1 MAPRLAA
8 LTPGF
13 AGADIANVCNEAA
26 LVAARKD
33 KAAVD
38 LNDFEVAIDRVIG
51 GLEKKNKVI
60 SMLER
65 RTVAY
70 HEAGHAVVGWFLE
83 HTEPLLK
90 VSIVPRG
97 TAALGFAQYLP
108 SENLLM
114 TTQQMQ
120 DMICMTLGGR
130 AAEEVLIGMISTGA
144 QNDLE
149 KVTKIAYAKVAV
161 YGMNPKIG
169 LLSFPPDDNRLDKP
183 YSQETAKIID
193 EEARA
198 RLSAHSGLSRFGG
211 ECSAAMMR
219 AVAQPPFPFFVLA
232 GAGDRAQALR
242 AHAGACPHAP
252 PPRRGARDGAAREG
266 GAEPPRPGGD
276 SREAA
281 LLDAGA
287 PQHRPVPRGG
297 GGRRGGEGGG
307 GRGGGGGGQGGGRRE
322 GRRRRRAAL
331 LWGGGKEGESCGMS
345 SRRRSAAAAV
355 VVV

>member
-1 MAPRLAA
+1 MCSARRTQPDPWARASPPFPPLHLQLAPRLAA

-33 KAAVD
+33 KPAVD
-38 LNDFEVAIDRVIG
+38 LEDFEVAIDRVIG

-60 SMLER
+60 SALER

-130 AAEEVLIGMISTGA
+130 AAEEVLIGKISTGA

-149 KVTKIAYAKVAV
+149 KVTKIAYAKARP
-161 YGMNPKIG
+161 GEWWTRT
-169 LLSFPPDDNRLDKP
+169 RL
-183 YSQETAKIID
+183 
-193 EEARA
+193 
-198 RLSAHSGLSRFGG
+198 
-211 ECSAAMMR
+211 
-219 AVAQPPFPFFVLA
+219 
-232 GAGDRAQALR
+232 
-242 AHAGACPHAP
+242 P
-252 PPRRGARDGAAREG
+252 PPPLLLATLSETGKR
-266 GAEPPRPGGD
+266 PRF
-276 SREAA
+276 
-281 LLDAGA
+281 
-287 PQHRPVPRGG
+287 PRFV
-297 GGRRGGEGGG
+297 
-307 GRGGGGGGQGGGRRE
+307 
-322 GRRRRRAAL
+322 ASLKPIPACL
-331 LWGGGKEGESCGMS
+331 
-345 SRRRSAAAAV
+345 
-355 VVV
+355 